1 MRRARR
7 ITRIVVGV
15 TVLSTAMLAG
25 ATSAPARSRCTI
37 NGTNGDDHL
46 IDTGGANV
54 ICARG
59 GDDIVEA
66 GPAADVVL
74 GGKGSDR
81 LEGNDGNDVV
91 KGGRGADTIVVA
103 DGVGRNDRALG
114 GPGVDTCF
122 VDRGDRARGCETKT
136 IVG

>member
-1 MRRARR
+1 M
-7 ITRIVVGV
+7 
-15 TVLSTAMLAG
+15 
-25 ATSAPARSRCTI
+25 
-37 NGTNGDDHL
+37 
-46 IDTGGANV
+46 

-59 GDDIVEA
+59 GDDLVEA

-74 GGKGSDR
+74 GGKGADR
-81 LEGNDGNDVV
+81 PEGTDGNDVV

-114 GPGVDTCF
+114 GPGSDTCCL
-122 VDRGDRARGCETKT
+122 DRLDRARSCETKT